1 MYINDNKD
9 DTENDNY
16 NDNDNN
22 HIYIYTNRNNG
33 EIISMSLAPKR
44 SPGLCALRSL
54 RSHRNAAEE
63 LGGHRV
69 VAAGRG
75 DAQRSARNSAVSW

>member
-1 MYINDNKD
+1 MIIRMILGMIIIMIMIII
-9 DTENDNY
+9 T
-16 NDNDNN
+16 
-22 HIYIYTNRNNG
+22 YIYTNRNNG

>member
-1 MYINDNKD
+1 MIIRMILRMIIIMIMIII
-9 DTENDNY
+9 
-16 NDNDNN
+16 
-22 HIYIYTNRNNG
+22 IYIYTNRNNG

>member
-1 MYINDNKD
+1 MILGMIIIMIMIII
-9 DTENDNY
+9 T
-16 NDNDNN
+16 
-22 HIYIYTNRNNG
+22 YIYTNRNNG

>member
-1 MYINDNKD
+1 MILRMIIIMIMIII
-9 DTENDNY
+9 T
-16 NDNDNN
+16 
-22 HIYIYTNRNNG
+22 YIYTNRNNG

-63 LGGHRV
+63 RGGHRV

>member
-1 MYINDNKD
+1 MIIRMILRIIMIMIII
-9 DTENDNY
+9 T
-16 NDNDNN
+16 
-22 HIYIYTNRNNG
+22 YIYTNRNNG